1 MDHESGVYRFESFS
15 DVDLYELAEIAKEED
30 YERLAEWIMSHKDR
44 ELMARSSR
52 LLERRKKTY
61 DELLEQLL
69 TSYHK
74 YGTPT
79 RLGFGRI
86 LRNISDINAVADR
99 MLELLDDNEID
110 KEEAKALISKDSYR
124 RLIKLLA
131 GGSPRNAR
139 PEVVTDYE
147 QRLRE
152 DNVFLLEE
160 LVSILTTEYDR
171 RVVET
176 RRRFEE
182 YLGPH
187 QRVLDNVRREIRE
200 INADLERLERDSLL
214 LPEERAMLQAAFSE
228 KKAELQDIERIEAFK
243 LKKIEFLCLSLREGV
258 EQFRTLIDSLQGKL
272 DSYRSRQSYVDK
284 LARLGAKIPEF
295 RQLLASLYGSFQQ
308 NLAGLQKGFLVFD
321 RSFQELVL
329 STVDSESVVSRIVL
343 APPSVVKAELEIV
356 NTPFAERSR
365 PPEEP
370 AEAVRLDLSFLQEY
384 RYRN

>member
-1 MDHESGVYRFESFS
+1 
-15 DVDLYELAEIAKEED
+15 
-30 YERLAEWIMSHKDR
+30 
-44 ELMARSSR
+44 
-52 LLERRKKTY
+52 
-61 DELLEQLL
+61 
-69 TSYHK
+69 
-74 YGTPT
+74 
-79 RLGFGRI
+79 
-86 LRNISDINAVADR
+86 
-99 MLELLDDNEID
+99 
-110 KEEAKALISKDSYR
+110 
-124 RLIKLLA
+124 
-131 GGSPRNAR
+131 
-139 PEVVTDYE
+139 VVTDYE
-147 QRLRE
+147 QRLRQ

-160 LVSILTTEYDR
+160 LVNILTGEYDK

-200 INADLERLERDSLL
+200 INADLERLDKDSLL
-214 LPEERAMLQAAFSE
+214 LPEERAMLRSAFSE
-228 KKAELQDIERIEAFK
+228 KKAELQEIEGVEAFK

-258 EQFRTLIDSLQGKL
+258 EQFRTLIDSLQAKL

-295 RQLLASLYGSFQQ
+295 RQLLDSLYASFQQ

-356 NTPFAERSR
+356 NTPFAEPKR

-370 AEAVRLDLSFLQEY
+370 AEAMRLDLSFLQEY

>member
-1 MDHESGVYRFESFS
+1 MERDPGVYRFESFS
-15 DVDLYELAEIAKEED
+15 DVDLYELAEIAKEEN

-44 ELMARSSR
+44 ELVARSSR
-52 LLERRKKTY
+52 LLERRKKAY

-69 TSYHK
+69 TSYHR
-74 YGTPT
+74 YGTPS
-79 RLGFGRI
+79 RLGFGRM
-86 LRNISDINAVADR
+86 LRNISDINTVADR
-99 MLELLDDNEID
+99 MLEMLDDNEID
-110 KEEAKALISKDSYR
+110 KDEARGLISRDNYR
-124 RLIKLLA
+124 RLVKLLTA
-131 GGSPRNAR
+131 RSPRNAR

-147 QRLRE
+147 QRLRQ

-160 LVSILTTEYDR
+160 LVNILTTEYDR

-200 INADLERLERDSLL
+200 INADLERLDKDSLL
-214 LPEERAMLQAAFSE
+214 LPEERAMLRSAFSE
-228 KKAELQDIERIEAFK
+228 KKAELQEIEGVEAFK
-243 LKKIEFLCLSLREGV
+243 LKKIEFLCLSLRDGV
-258 EQFRTLIDSLQGKL
+258 EQFRTLIDSLQSKL

-295 RQLLASLYGSFQQ
+295 RQLLDSLYASFQQ

-356 NTPFAERSR
+356 NTPFAEQAK

-370 AEAVRLDLSFLQEY
+370 PESMRLDLSFLQEY